1 MIDNLDLREC
11 NEGDLFADIELVR
24 GIRNQHGDYTY
35 IRSEK
40 LKNIQ
45 LGAIGCDQS
54 CLQCNGTTS

>member
-40 LKNIQ
+40 LKNI
-45 LGAIGCDQS
+45 
-54 CLQCNGTTS
+54 